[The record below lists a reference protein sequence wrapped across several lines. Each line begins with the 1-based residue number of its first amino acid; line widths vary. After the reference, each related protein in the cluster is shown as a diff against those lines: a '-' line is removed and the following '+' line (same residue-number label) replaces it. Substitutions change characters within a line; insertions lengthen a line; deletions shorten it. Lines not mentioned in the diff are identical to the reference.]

1 MFNLTKSE
9 RLVLLFLIISCF
21 VGLSINLIR
30 ANRERVNLCVAES
43 RLTKDEKDFD
53 CLIKAAKK
61 VNINQATIEQFIS
74 LPGIG
79 PSLAER
85 ILSFRHS
92 QGHFKSIEEITKV
105 TGIGP
110 KKFKAIKEFLEI

>member
-1 MFNLTKSE
+1 MNLTKSE

-21 VGLSINLIR
+21 VGLSINFIR
-30 ANRERVNLCVAES
+30 ASQERVDLRIVES
-43 RLTKDEKDFD
+43 ELTGKEKHFD
-53 CLIKAAKK
+53 SLIKEAKM
-61 VNINQATIEQFIS
+61 VNINQATIEQFVS

-85 ILSFRHS
+85 IISFRGS
-92 QGHFKSIEEITKV
+92 QGLFKSIEEITKV

-110 KKFKAIKEFLEI
+110 KKFEAIKEFLEI

>member
-9 RLVLLFLIISCF
+9 RMVLLFLIVSCL
-21 VGLSINLIR
+21 VGLSINFIR
-30 ANRERVNLCVAES
+30 ANQERVDLCVAES
-43 RLTKDEKDFD
+43 GLTRTEKNFD
-53 CLIKAAKK
+53 RLIKESKK
-61 VNINQATIEQFIS
+61 VNINQAAIEQFVS

-85 ILSFRHS
+85 IISFRQN
-92 QGHFKSIEEITKV
+92 QGPFKSIEDITKV

-110 KKFKAIKEFLEI
+110 KKFEAIKEFLEI

>member
-9 RLVLLFLIISCF
+9 RMVLLFLISSCLI
-21 VGLSINLIR
+21 GLSINFIR
-30 ANRERVNLCVAES
+30 ASQERVDLRVVES
-43 RLTKDEKDFD
+43 ELTREEKDFD
-53 CLIKAAKK
+53 SLIKEAKK
-61 VNINQATIEQFIS
+61 VNINQATIEQFVS

-85 ILSFRHS
+85 ILSFRQN
-92 QGHFKSIEEITKV
+92 QGPFKSIEEITKV

-110 KKFKAIKEFLEI
+110 KKFEAIKEFLEI